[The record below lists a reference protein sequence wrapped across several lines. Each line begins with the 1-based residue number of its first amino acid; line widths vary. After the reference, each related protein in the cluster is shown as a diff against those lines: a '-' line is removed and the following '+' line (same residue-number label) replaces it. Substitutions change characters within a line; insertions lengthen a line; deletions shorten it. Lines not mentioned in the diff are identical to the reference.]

1 MMSGGFNFPHINGPI
16 FLWLAP
22 HMMTLQ
28 SPSNLYTLPSPINMT
43 TMINIRSFPLLVV
56 PPGKFDQQ
64 AIHCPITNLGPLL
77 RTDVT
82 NPMLITVLDAYL
94 TPKSPGTVSMVYK
107 SVNLK
112 EPYNQGIKEQ
122 VTTKN
127 F

>member
-1 MMSGGFNFPHINGPI
+1 
-16 FLWLAP
+16 
-22 HMMTLQ
+22 
-28 SPSNLYTLPSPINMT
+28 MT
-43 TMINIRSFPLLVV
+43 TMINIQSFPLLVV

-64 AIHCPITNLGPLL
+64 AIQCPITNLGPLL